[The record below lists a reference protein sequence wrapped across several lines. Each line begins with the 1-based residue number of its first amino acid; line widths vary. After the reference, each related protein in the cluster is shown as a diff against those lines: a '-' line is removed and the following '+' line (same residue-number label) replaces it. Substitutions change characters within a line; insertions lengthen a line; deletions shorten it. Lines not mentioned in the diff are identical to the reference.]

1 MEKTFDIENSEDF
14 EKIVSKIQVGRMP
27 FIGEQYQELYRG
39 QSKNS
44 YVLKSGIS
52 RYAGSKVELIQLE
65 KNIISDFKERVKKSK
80 NGEKII
86 QLSISNNNNLF
97 ENDWRWIEQIQ
108 HYRIPTRLL
117 DWTIDPKIGLFFAV
131 ESNESEIGQFW
142 VFKSP
147 LNWSCN
153 DHFELNPYNE
163 EIDIISNSSFYIEK
177 DYRNKIAEQRRSFQ
191 SGKFTFQ
198 GYDKIL
204 IPLESQTLLSERML
218 KFTIRPESKKELL
231 DYLSKFN
238 ITKETIYVEYDNEIE
253 SIVGELKSKFGFG

>member
-1 MEKTFDIENSEDF
+1 MKKKYDIENSNDF
-14 EKIVSKIQVGRMP
+14 ERIVSKIRNGRVP

-52 RYAGSKVELIQLE
+52 RYANSKNELKSLE
-65 KNIISDFKERVKKSK
+65 KNIISDFKNRVRKSK
-80 NGEKII
+80 NGERII
-86 QLSISNNNNLF
+86 QLSIYNNQF

-117 DWTIDPKIGLFFAV
+117 DWSLDPRIGLFFAV
-131 ESNESEIGQFW
+131 ENNESEIGQFW

-163 EIDIISNSSFYIEK
+163 EMDIISNSSFYVEK
-177 DYRNKIAEQRRSFQ
+177 DYKSKIAEQRRSFQ

-198 GYDKIL
+198 DYDKTL
-204 IPLESQTLLSERML
+204 IPMESQPLLAERML
-218 KFTIRPESKKELL
+218 KFTICPESKKGLQ
-231 DYLSKFN
+231 DYLANFN
-238 ITKETIYVEYDNEIE
+238 ITKKTIYGEYDNEIE
-253 SIVGELKSKFGFG
+253 SIVEELKLKFAFR